1 MVETTV
7 LEVPEHA
14 HAVPGGIDDR
24 RQEFRSL
31 YRAHFGYVWRTLA
44 RYGVP
49 AAQLEDGCQEV
60 FVIVLRRFGSWR
72 ERASFRSW
80 LHGVARRVAS
90 AQRRHHARHQR
101 KLEALPPVA
110 DAPPIEGQLHQRRRL
125 DTLTAAIAEL
135 EPKRREVFV
144 LAELEGLSA
153 PEISDALD
161 CKLNTV
167 YSRLRR
173 ARADINLAMAAYL
186 GGDDG

>member
-1 MVETTV
+1 MLVTTR
-7 LEVPEHA
+7 LDVPEHA
-14 HAVPGGIDDR
+14 HAVPEADER

-31 YRAHFGYVWRTLA
+31 YREHFGYVWRTLA

-49 AAQLEDGCQEV
+49 ASQLEDGAQEV

-90 AQRRHHARHQR
+90 AQRRQQARHQR

-110 DAPPIEGQLHQRRRL
+110 DTPPVDGQLHQRRRL
-125 DTLTAAIAEL
+125 DALTAAIAQL
-135 EPKRREVFV
+135 EPQRREVFV
-144 LAELEGLSA
+144 LCEIEGLSA
-153 PEISDALD
+153 PEVSDALE

-173 ARADINLAMAAYL
+173 ARADINLAMAAYI
-186 GGDDG
+186 GGNDG

>member
-1 MVETTV
+1 MVGTTV
-7 LEVPEHA
+7 VEVPEHA
-14 HAVPGGIDDR
+14 HAAPEADDR

-31 YRAHFGYVWRTLA
+31 YRAHFGYVWRTLF

-49 AAQLEDGCQEV
+49 AAQLEDAAQEV

-72 ERASFRSW
+72 ARASFRAW

-90 AQRRHHARHQR
+90 HQRRHQGRHQR
-101 KLEALPPVA
+101 KLEALLPVA
-110 DAPPIEGQLHQRRRL
+110 DAPSVEGQLDQRRRL
-125 DTLTAAIAEL
+125 DALTAAIAQL
-135 EPKRREVFV
+135 DPDRREVFV
-144 LAELEGLSA
+144 LADLEGLSA
-153 PEISDALD
+153 PEISDALG

-173 ARADINLAMAAYL
+173 ARADINLAMAAYI

>member
-1 MVETTV
+1 MPVTT
-7 LEVPEHA
+7 LRDVPEPA
-14 HAVPGGIDDR
+14 HAVPEGDALRD
-24 RQEFRSL
+24 QFRSL
-31 YRAHFGYVWRTLA
+31 YRAHFGYVWRTLS

-49 AAQLEDGCQEV
+49 PAQLEDGCQEV

-90 AQRRHHARHQR
+90 AQRRHRDRHHR
-101 KLEALPPVA
+101 KLEALPPLA
-110 DAPPIEGQLHQRRRL
+110 EPPPIEGQLHQRRRL
-125 DTLTAAIAEL
+125 DALTAAIAEL
-135 EPKRREVFV
+135 EPQRREVFV
-144 LAELEGLSA
+144 LAEIEGLSA
-153 PEISDALD
+153 PEISDALG

>member
-1 MVETTV
+1 MMETTV
-7 LEVPEHA
+7 LDVPEHA
-14 HAVPGGIDDR
+14 HAALEGDEPR
-24 RQEFRSL
+24 EEFRAL
-31 YRAHFGYVWRTLA
+31 YRAHFGYVWRTLS

-49 AAQLEDGCQEV
+49 AAQLEDGAQEV
-60 FVIVLRRFGSWR
+60 FLIVLRRFGTWH

-90 AQRRHHARHQR
+90 RQRRRQDRHQR
-101 KLEALPPVA
+101 KLEALPPIA
-110 DAPPIEGQLHQRRRL
+110 EPPPIEGQLHQRRRL
-125 DTLTAAIAEL
+125 DALTAAIAEL

-144 LAELEGLSA
+144 LAEFEGLSA
-153 PEISDALD
+153 PEICDALD